1 MNKTRTILTA
11 LSVVFIGCGIAQ
23 AATGPFGYDL
33 QKDMHRSEI
42 KAREQAAAQQNN
54 NSMPSP
60 LNNVKKQDAST
71 EAGSSAPM
79 ISVQEILA
87 GRVSGKDF
95 YSFVSVK
102 DLYIDSIPHSQVY
115 YINPTMKSAILR
127 YKSGNYTG
135 CLQELYDYVKKHPN
149 DAYAYYYMG
158 MAYTKLGE
166 TTVAKN
172 CYQKAINCDVRG
184 SLLLSAL
191 KGRDCL
197 SGGGY
202 CNPVETQNIPIVD
215 TNTGDGGS
223 SEDAELDR
231 FINAPYTGNGFSPE
245 LQKEYQ
251 QKELENLQKT
261 INRKKELNENDY
273 ENIRRIENLNKSEV
287 VTGEKIAMITG
298 SDGGLTPSDSD
309 VLDAIDVLKRAGLN
323 ISAGNFNSDVEMSDV
338 GQTSF
343 EKSPSV
349 FTPNQDLQAM
359 QMLLGNNNSQNNDPM
374 MSMLPYMMQNDG
386 KNIDPQVLQAM
397 MMNSMMSGLNGLNS
411 TDNK

>member
-11 LSVVFIGCGIAQ
+11 LSVAFIGCGIAQ
-23 AATGPFGYDL
+23 AASGPFGYDL

-42 KAREQAAAQQNN
+42 KAREQAAAQQNASKTTPAN
-54 NSMPSP
+54 IKSQPTATEE
-60 LNNVKKQDAST
+60 NV
-71 EAGSSAPM
+71 SAPM
-79 ISVQEILA
+79 ISVDEILA
-87 GRVSGKDF
+87 GHASGKDF

-102 DLYIDSIPHSQVY
+102 DLYIDSIPHSEVY
-115 YINPTMKSAILR
+115 YINPTMKSAISR

-135 CLQELYDYVKKHPN
+135 CLQELYDYVRKNPN

-166 TTVAKN
+166 TTAAKN
-172 CYQKAINCDVRG
+172 CYQKAINCDARG
-184 SLLLSAL
+184 SLLVSAL

-202 CNPVETQNIPIVD
+202 CNSDETQNIPIVK
-215 TNTGDGGS
+215 TNTSGDSGS
-223 SEDAELDR
+223 SEDDELDR

-261 INRKKELNENDY
+261 INRKKELNENDF
-273 ENIRRIENLNKSEV
+273 ENIRRIEGLNKSEV

-298 SDGGLTPSDSD
+298 SDGGLTPSDAD

-323 ISAGNFNSDVEMSDV
+323 ISAGNFNSEVEMSDI

-343 EKSPSV
+343 EKSPAV

-359 QMLLGNNNSQNNDPM
+359 QMLLGNGNSQNNDPM

-397 MMNSMMSGLNGLNS
+397 MMNSMMSGLSGLNS
-411 TDNK
+411 TDNNK